1 MSWGTHSQ
9 TDQSPHVLR
18 HTPTKTSESTIL
30 GGHTLS
36 NRSETSC
43 LGSHT
48 HTHRSKTLA
57 IRHTLTNTMELTS
70 SDGQIEVS
78 RSRTPYPFLIAVL
91 TNHHNLSVMKKHT
104 FIYYITFLYVRNPKV
119 GLPVSPK
126 IRCKQS
132 CLPSGDSKENP
143 FPCLFQFPEPPA
155 FLVLGPFLHL

>member
-1 MSWGTHSQ
+1 MCICKYIYIHHQSNQKSPISETPMKHPRPSNLKTTHRHLRDLTYVHIKSIQ
-9 TDQSPHVLR
+9 RPHVLGHTLQIDQSPHVLR

-36 NRSETSC
+36 NRSETSR

-78 RSRTPYPFLIAVL
+78 RPRTLYPFLNDVL

-104 FIYYITFLYVRNPKV
+104 FIYYIKFL
-119 GLPVSPK
+119 
-126 IRCKQS
+126 
-132 CLPSGDSKENP
+132 
-143 FPCLFQFPEPPA
+143 
-155 FLVLGPFLHL
+155 